1 MKTLNTDVVVIG
13 GGATGAG
20 VLRDLA
26 MRGFDA
32 VMVERADLAQGTS
45 GRFHGLLHSGGRYV
59 ISDPYSATECA
70 EENVILRRVHA
81 DSVEETGGL
90 FVVGPHDD
98 PEYATRFL
106 AAANETRVPAH
117 ELSIKEALTLEPR
130 LNPGIQRAFQVEDGS
145 VDGWGMVWGCVE
157 SAREYGGRTLTYH
170 RVTKIENEDGQV
182 SQVVC
187 TNEKTGEE
195 VRINCRAAINAGG
208 PWAGQIAQ
216 MAGAHGVD
224 VVPGRGIMIAMN
236 HRLVNM
242 VVNRCIHPADGDI
255 IVPAHTV
262 SIIGTT
268 DQRADDPDFLEIKTS
283 EVQAMLDSGEDLI
296 PGFRKARAVHAWAG
310 ARPLVLDSRVDAS
323 DTRHMSRG
331 MSIIDH
337 STRDGI
343 KGFFTIAGGKLTTYR
358 LMAKNTVDA
367 LLNQMDEFVECTTA
381 DEAVP
386 PRSPHT
392 HKVTDRLKEAEAE
405 RFDDP
410 IICECELL
418 HRSTIEKEFDKQ
430 PEANLDDVRRRTRL
444 GMGPC
449 QGTFCGMRAAGIM
462 HEKTA
467 KTISD
472 PAVNA
477 DRTSSMLRL
486 FAKNRYSG
494 LESLMYGEQL
504 REAMLNKWIL
514 AGNLDIDH
522 LPSPSKASLVA
533 TGDLELLHGR
543 PVQAPVKED
552 E

>member
-1 MKTLNTDVVVIG
+1 MKTINTDVVVIG

-20 VLRDLA
+20 ALRDLA

-32 VMVERADLAQGTS
+32 ILVERADLAQGTS

-59 ISDPYSATECA
+59 ISDPHSATECA
-70 EENVILRRVHA
+70 EENEILRRIHA

-90 FVVGPHDD
+90 FVVGPNDD
-98 PEYATRFL
+98 PEFSTRFL
-106 AAANETRVPAH
+106 PAARETRVPAE
-117 ELSIKEALTLEPR
+117 ELDVAEALRIEPR
-130 LNPGIQRAFQVEDGS
+130 LNPGIQRAFRVRDGS
-145 VDGWGMVWGCVE
+145 IDGWGMVWGAVE
-157 SAREYGGRTLTYH
+157 SAKAYGAQCLTYH
-170 RVTKIENEDGQV
+170 RVTKIESENGQV
-182 SQVVC
+182 SQVIC
-187 TNEKTGEE
+187 TDEKTGEE
-195 VRINCRAAINAGG
+195 VRINCRAAINCGG
-208 PWAGQIAQ
+208 PWAGQIAK
-216 MAGAHGVD
+216 MAGCHGVD

-236 HRLVNM
+236 HRLVNH

-268 DQRADDPDFLEIKTS
+268 DQKEDDPDFLVIRNS
-283 EVQAMLDSGEDLI
+283 EVQQMLDSGEDLV

-310 ARPLVLDSRVDAS
+310 ARPLVKDSRVDAS

-337 STRDGI
+337 SSRDGV

-358 LMAKNTVDA
+358 LMAKNIVDA
-367 LLNQMDEFVECTTA
+367 LLHQLDEYVECTTA
-381 DEAVP
+381 NEAVP
-386 PRSPHT
+386 SHATRT
-392 HKVTDRLKEAEAE
+392 HRVSDRLHEAEVD
-405 RFDDP
+405 RFEDP

-418 HRSTIEKEFDKQ
+418 PRSSIEKELDKQ
-430 PEANLDDVRRRTRL
+430 PAANLDDIRRRTRL

-462 HEKTA
+462 HEVAA
-467 KTISD
+467 KSLD
-472 PAVNA
+472 REANA

-486 FAKNRYSG
+486 FVKNRYSG

-504 REAMLNKWIL
+504 REATLNKWIL

-522 LPSPSKASLVA
+522 LPAPSEEAVRA
-533 TGDLELLHGR
+533 TGDLELIHGR
-543 PVQAPVKED
+543 PATEVKES

>member
-1 MKTLNTDVVVIG
+1 MKTINTDVVVIG

-20 VLRDLA
+20 ALRDLA
-26 MRGFDA
+26 MRGFAA
-32 VMVERADLAQGTS
+32 VLVERADLAQGTS

-59 ISDPYSATECA
+59 ISDPHSATECA
-70 EENVILRRVHA
+70 EENEILRRIHP

-98 PEYATRFL
+98 PEFSTRFL
-106 AAANETRVPAH
+106 PAARETHVPAE
-117 ELSIKEALTLEPR
+117 ELDVAEALRIEPR
-130 LNPGIQRAFQVEDGS
+130 LNPGIQRAFRVRDGS
-145 VDGWGMVWGCVE
+145 IDGWGMVWGAVE
-157 SAREYGGRTLTYH
+157 SAKAYGAQCLTYH
-170 RVTKIENEDGQV
+170 RVTKIENDDGQV
-182 SQVVC
+182 SQVIC

-195 VRINCRAAINAGG
+195 VRINCRAAINCGG
-208 PWAGQIAQ
+208 PWAGQIAK
-216 MAGAHGVD
+216 MAGCHGVD

-236 HRLVNM
+236 HRLVNH

-268 DQRADDPDFLEIKTS
+268 DQKEDNPDFLVIRNS
-283 EVQAMLDSGEDLI
+283 EVQQMLDSGEDLV

-310 ARPLVLDSRVDAS
+310 ARPLVKDSRVDAS

-337 STRDGI
+337 STRDGV

-358 LMAKNTVDA
+358 LMAKNIVDA
-367 LLNQMDEFVECTTA
+367 LLEQLDEFVECTT
-381 DEAVP
+381 DTEAVP
-386 PRSPHT
+386 SKAVQT
-392 HKVTDRLKEAEAE
+392 HKVTDRLKEAEAD
-405 RFDDP
+405 RFEDP

-418 HRSTIEKEFDKQ
+418 PRSTIEEELAKQ
-430 PEANLDDVRRRTRL
+430 PEANLDDIRRRTRL

-462 HEKTA
+462 HETLA
-467 KTISD
+467 GRLGREE
-472 PAVNA
+472 NA

-486 FAKNRYSG
+486 FVKNRYSG

-504 REAMLNKWIL
+504 REATLNKWIL

-522 LPSPSKASLVA
+522 LPAPAEKAVRS
-533 TGDLELLHGR
+533 TGDLELIHGR
-543 PVQAPVKED
+543 PAMAQVKEN

>member
-1 MKTLNTDVVVIG
+1 MKTISTDVVVIG

-20 VLRDLA
+20 ALRDLA
-26 MRGFDA
+26 MRGFAA
-32 VMVERADLAQGTS
+32 VLVERADLAQGTS

-59 ISDPYSATECA
+59 ISDPHSATECA
-70 EENVILRRVHA
+70 EENEILRRIHP

-98 PEYATRFL
+98 PEFSTRFL
-106 AAANETRVPAH
+106 PAARETHVPAE
-117 ELSIKEALTLEPR
+117 ELDVAEALRIEPR
-130 LNPGIQRAFQVEDGS
+130 LNPGIQRAFRVRDGS
-145 VDGWGMVWGCVE
+145 IDGWGMVWGAVE
-157 SAREYGGRTLTYH
+157 SAKAYGAQCLTYH
-170 RVTKIENEDGQV
+170 RVTKIENDDGQV
-182 SQVVC
+182 SQVIC

-195 VRINCRAAINAGG
+195 VRINCRAAINCGG
-208 PWAGQIAQ
+208 PWAGQIAK
-216 MAGAHGVD
+216 MAGCHGVD

-236 HRLVNM
+236 HRLVNH

-268 DQRADDPDFLEIKTS
+268 DQKEDNPDFLVIRNS
-283 EVQAMLDSGEDLI
+283 EVQQMLDSGEDLV

-310 ARPLVLDSRVDAS
+310 ARPLVKDSRVDAS

-337 STRDGI
+337 STRDGV

-358 LMAKNTVDA
+358 LMAKNIVDA
-367 LLNQMDEFVECTTA
+367 LLEQLDEFVECTT
-381 DEAVP
+381 DTEAVP
-386 PRSPHT
+386 SKAVQT
-392 HKVTDRLKEAEAE
+392 HKVTDRLKEAEAD
-405 RFDDP
+405 RFEDP

-418 HRSTIEKEFDKQ
+418 PRSTIEEELAKQ
-430 PEANLDDVRRRTRL
+430 PEANLDDIRRRTRL

-462 HEKTA
+462 HETLA
-467 KTISD
+467 GRLGREE
-472 PAVNA
+472 NA

-486 FAKNRYSG
+486 FVKNRYSG

-504 REAMLNKWIL
+504 REATLNKWIL

-522 LPSPSKASLVA
+522 LPAPAEKAVRA
-533 TGDLELLHGR
+533 TGDLELIHGR
-543 PVQAPVKED
+543 PAMAQVKEN

>member
-1 MKTLNTDVVVIG
+1 
-13 GGATGAG
+13 
-20 VLRDLA
+20 
-26 MRGFDA
+26 MRGFAA
-32 VMVERADLAQGTS
+32 VLVERADLAQGTS

-59 ISDPYSATECA
+59 ISDPHSATECA
-70 EENVILRRVHA
+70 EENEILRRIHP

-98 PEYATRFL
+98 PEFSTRFL
-106 AAANETRVPAH
+106 PAARETHVPAE
-117 ELSIKEALTLEPR
+117 ELDVAEALRIEPR
-130 LNPGIQRAFQVEDGS
+130 LNPGIQRAFRVRDGS
-145 VDGWGMVWGCVE
+145 IDGWGMVWGAVE
-157 SAREYGGRTLTYH
+157 SAKAYGAQCLTYH
-170 RVTKIENEDGQV
+170 RVTKIENDDGQV
-182 SQVVC
+182 SQVIC

-195 VRINCRAAINAGG
+195 VRINCRAAINCGG
-208 PWAGQIAQ
+208 PWAGQIAK
-216 MAGAHGVD
+216 MAACHGVD

-236 HRLVNM
+236 HRLVNH

-268 DQRADDPDFLEIKTS
+268 DQKEDNPDFLVIRNS
-283 EVQAMLDSGEDLI
+283 EVQQMLDSGEDLV

-310 ARPLVLDSRVDAS
+310 ARPLVKDSRVDAS

-337 STRDGI
+337 STRDGV

-358 LMAKNTVDA
+358 LMAKNIVDA
-367 LLNQMDEFVECTTA
+367 LLEQLDEFVECTT
-381 DEAVP
+381 DTEAVP
-386 PRSPHT
+386 SKAVQT
-392 HKVTDRLKEAEAE
+392 HKVTDRLKEAEAD
-405 RFDDP
+405 RFEDP

-418 HRSTIEKEFDKQ
+418 PRSTIEEELAKQ
-430 PEANLDDVRRRTRL
+430 PEANLDDIRRRTRL

-462 HEKTA
+462 HETLA
-467 KTISD
+467 GRLGREE
-472 PAVNA
+472 NA

-486 FAKNRYSG
+486 FVKNRYSG

-504 REAMLNKWIL
+504 REATLNKWIL

-522 LPSPSKASLVA
+522 LPAPAEKAVRA
-533 TGDLELLHGR
+533 TGDLELIHGR
-543 PVQAPVKED
+543 PAMAQVKEN

>member
-1 MKTLNTDVVVIG
+1 MKTINTDVVVIG

-20 VLRDLA
+20 ALRDLA
-26 MRGFDA
+26 MRGFAA
-32 VMVERADLAQGTS
+32 VLVERADLAQGTS

-59 ISDPYSATECA
+59 ISDPHSATECA
-70 EENVILRRVHA
+70 EENEILRRIHP

-98 PEYATRFL
+98 PEFSTRFL
-106 AAANETRVPAH
+106 PAARETHVPAE
-117 ELSIKEALTLEPR
+117 ELDVAEALRIEPR
-130 LNPGIQRAFQVEDGS
+130 LNPGIQRAFRVRDGS
-145 VDGWGMVWGCVE
+145 IDGWGMVWGAVE
-157 SAREYGGRTLTYH
+157 SAKAYGAQCLTYH
-170 RVTKIENEDGQV
+170 RVTKIENDDGQV
-182 SQVVC
+182 SQVIC

-195 VRINCRAAINAGG
+195 VRINCRAAINCGG
-208 PWAGQIAQ
+208 PWAGQIAK
-216 MAGAHGVD
+216 MAGCHGVD

-236 HRLVNM
+236 HRLVNH

-268 DQRADDPDFLEIKTS
+268 DQKEDNPDFLVIRNS
-283 EVQAMLDSGEDLI
+283 EVQQMLDSGEDLV

-310 ARPLVLDSRVDAS
+310 ARPLVKDSRVDAS

-337 STRDGI
+337 STRDGV

-358 LMAKNTVDA
+358 LMAKNIVDA
-367 LLNQMDEFVECTTA
+367 LLEQLDEFVECTT
-381 DEAVP
+381 DTEAVP
-386 PRSPHT
+386 SKAVQT
-392 HKVTDRLKEAEAE
+392 HKVTDRLKEAEAD
-405 RFDDP
+405 RFEDP

-418 HRSTIEKEFDKQ
+418 PRSTIEDELAKQ
-430 PEANLDDVRRRTRL
+430 PEANLDDIRRRTRL

-462 HEKTA
+462 HETLA
-467 KTISD
+467 GRLGREE
-472 PAVNA
+472 NA

-486 FAKNRYSG
+486 FVKNRYSG

-504 REAMLNKWIL
+504 REATLNKWIL

-522 LPSPSKASLVA
+522 LPAPAEKAVRA
-533 TGDLELLHGR
+533 TGDLELIHGR
-543 PVQAPVKED
+543 PAMAQVKEN

>member
-1 MKTLNTDVVVIG
+1 
-13 GGATGAG
+13 
-20 VLRDLA
+20 
-26 MRGFDA
+26 MRGFAA
-32 VMVERADLAQGTS
+32 VLVERADLAQGTS
-45 GRFHGLLHSGGRYV
+45 GRFHDLLHSGGRYV
-59 ISDPYSATECA
+59 ISDPHSATECA
-70 EENVILRRVHA
+70 EENEILRRIHP

-98 PEYATRFL
+98 PEFSTRFL
-106 AAANETRVPAH
+106 PAARETHVPAE
-117 ELSIKEALTLEPR
+117 ELDVAEALRIEPR
-130 LNPGIQRAFQVEDGS
+130 LNPGIQRAFRVRDGS
-145 VDGWGMVWGCVE
+145 IDGWGMVWGAVE
-157 SAREYGGRTLTYH
+157 SAKAYGAQCLTYH
-170 RVTKIENEDGQV
+170 RVTKIENDDGQV
-182 SQVVC
+182 SQVIC

-195 VRINCRAAINAGG
+195 VRINCRAAINCGG
-208 PWAGQIAQ
+208 PWAGQIAK
-216 MAGAHGVD
+216 MAGCHGVD

-236 HRLVNM
+236 HRLVNH

-268 DQRADDPDFLEIKTS
+268 DQKEDNPDFLVIRNS
-283 EVQAMLDSGEDLI
+283 EVQQMLDSGEDLV

-310 ARPLVLDSRVDAS
+310 ARPLVKDSRVDAS

-337 STRDGI
+337 STRDGV

-358 LMAKNTVDA
+358 LMAKNIVDA
-367 LLNQMDEFVECTTA
+367 LLEQLDEFVECTT
-381 DEAVP
+381 DTEAVP
-386 PRSPHT
+386 SKAVQT
-392 HKVTDRLKEAEAE
+392 HKVTDRLKEAEAD
-405 RFDDP
+405 RFEDP

-418 HRSTIEKEFDKQ
+418 PRSTIEEELAKQ
-430 PEANLDDVRRRTRL
+430 PEANLDDIRRRTRL

-462 HEKTA
+462 HETLA
-467 KTISD
+467 GRLGREE
-472 PAVNA
+472 NA

-486 FAKNRYSG
+486 FVKNRYSG

-504 REAMLNKWIL
+504 REATLNKWIL

-522 LPSPSKASLVA
+522 LPAPAEKAVRS
-533 TGDLELLHGR
+533 TGDLELIHGR
-543 PVQAPVKED
+543 PAMARVKEN

>member
-26 MRGFDA
+26 MRGFSA
-32 VMVERADLAQGTS
+32 ILVERADLAQGTS

-70 EENVILRRVHA
+70 EENVILRRIHS

-90 FVVGPHDD
+90 FVVGPNDD
-98 PEYATRFL
+98 PEYSTRFL
-106 AAANETRVPAH
+106 AAARKTKVPAH
-117 ELSIKEALTLEPR
+117 ELTIKEALTLEPR
-130 LNPGIQRAFQVEDGS
+130 LNPGIQRAFQVEDGA
-145 VDGWGMVWGCVE
+145 VDGWGMVWGTVE
-157 SAREYGGRTLTYH
+157 SAREYGGEVLTYH
-170 RVTKIENEDGQV
+170 RVTKIENDDDTV

-208 PWAGQIAQ
+208 PWSGQIAQ

-268 DQRADDPDFLEIKTS
+268 DQRADNPDFLEIKTS
-283 EVQAMLDSGEDLI
+283 EVQQMLDSGEDLI

-310 ARPLVLDSRVDAS
+310 ARPLVKDSRVDES

-343 KGFFTIAGGKLTTYR
+343 KGFFTITGGKLTTYR
-358 LMAKNTVDA
+358 LMAKNIVDA
-367 LLNQMDEFVECTTA
+367 LLEQMDEFVPCTTA
-381 DEAVP
+381 DEPVP
-386 PRSPHT
+386 PRAPRT
-392 HKVTDRLKEAEAE
+392 HRVTDRLAEAEEE

-418 HRSTIEKEFDKQ
+418 RRSTLEEHLGKQ
-430 PEANLDDVRRRTRL
+430 PEANLDDLRRRTRL

-467 KTISD
+467 MQIAD
-472 PAVNA
+472 REANA
-477 DRTSSMLRL
+477 DRSSSMLRL
-486 FAKNRYSG
+486 FVKNRFSG

-504 REAMLNKWIL
+504 REAALNKWIL

-522 LPSPSKASLVA
+522 LPAPSKDAVRA
-533 TGDLELLHGR
+533 TGDLEMLHGR

>member
-1 MKTLNTDVVVIG
+1 MKTISTDVVVIG

-20 VLRDLA
+20 ALRDLA
-26 MRGFDA
+26 MRGFAA
-32 VMVERADLAQGTS
+32 VLVERADLAQGTS

-59 ISDPYSATECA
+59 ISDPHSATECA
-70 EENVILRRVHA
+70 EENEILRRIHP

-98 PEYATRFL
+98 PEFSTRFL
-106 AAANETRVPAH
+106 PAARETHVPAE
-117 ELSIKEALTLEPR
+117 ELDVAEALRIEPR
-130 LNPGIQRAFQVEDGS
+130 LNPGIQRAFRVRDGS
-145 VDGWGMVWGCVE
+145 IDGWGMVWGAVE
-157 SAREYGGRTLTYH
+157 SAKAYGAQCLTYH
-170 RVTKIENEDGQV
+170 RVTKIENDDGQV
-182 SQVVC
+182 SQVIC

-195 VRINCRAAINAGG
+195 VRINCRAAINCGG
-208 PWAGQIAQ
+208 PWAGQIAK
-216 MAGAHGVD
+216 MAGCHGVD

-236 HRLVNM
+236 HRLVNH

-268 DQRADDPDFLEIKTS
+268 DQKEDNPDFLVIRNS
-283 EVQAMLDSGEDLI
+283 EVQQMLDSGEDLV

-310 ARPLVLDSRVDAS
+310 ARPLVKDSRVDAS

-337 STRDGI
+337 STRDGV

-358 LMAKNTVDA
+358 LMAKNIVDA
-367 LLNQMDEFVECTTA
+367 LLEQLDEFVECTT
-381 DEAVP
+381 DTEAVP
-386 PRSPHT
+386 SKAVQT
-392 HKVTDRLKEAEAE
+392 HKVTDRLKEAEAD
-405 RFDDP
+405 RFEDP

-418 HRSTIEKEFDKQ
+418 PRSTIEEELAKQ
-430 PEANLDDVRRRTRL
+430 PEANLDDIRRRTRL

-462 HEKTA
+462 HETLA
-467 KTISD
+467 GRLGREE
-472 PAVNA
+472 NA

-486 FAKNRYSG
+486 FVKNRYSG

-504 REAMLNKWIL
+504 REATLNKWIL

-522 LPSPSKASLVA
+522 LPAPAEKAVRS
-533 TGDLELLHGR
+533 TGDLELIHGR
-543 PVQAPVKED
+543 PAMAQVKEN

>member
-1 MKTLNTDVVVIG
+1 MKTINTDVVVIG

-20 VLRDLA
+20 ALRDLA
-26 MRGFDA
+26 MRGFAA
-32 VMVERADLAQGTS
+32 VLVERADLAQGTS

-59 ISDPYSATECA
+59 ISDPHSATECA
-70 EENVILRRVHA
+70 EENEILRRIHP

-98 PEYATRFL
+98 PEFSTRFL
-106 AAANETRVPAH
+106 PAARETQVPAE
-117 ELSIKEALTLEPR
+117 ELDVAEALRIEPR
-130 LNPGIQRAFQVEDGS
+130 LTPGIQRAFRVRDGS
-145 VDGWGMVWGCVE
+145 IDGWGMVWGAVE
-157 SAREYGGRTLTYH
+157 SAKAYGAQCLTYH
-170 RVTKIENEDGQV
+170 RVTKIENDDGQV
-182 SQVVC
+182 SQVIC

-195 VRINCRAAINAGG
+195 VRINCRAAINCGG
-208 PWAGQIAQ
+208 PWAGQIAK
-216 MAGAHGVD
+216 MAGCHGVD

-236 HRLVNM
+236 HRLVNH

-268 DQRADDPDFLEIKTS
+268 DQKEDNPDFLVIRNS
-283 EVQAMLDSGEDLI
+283 EVQQMLDSGEDLV

-310 ARPLVLDSRVDAS
+310 ARPLVKDSRVDAS

-337 STRDGI
+337 STRDGV

-358 LMAKNTVDA
+358 LMAKNIVDA
-367 LLNQMDEFVECTTA
+367 LLEQLDEFVECTT
-381 DEAVP
+381 DTEAVP
-386 PRSPHT
+386 SKAVQT
-392 HKVTDRLKEAEAE
+392 HKVTDRLKEAEAD
-405 RFDDP
+405 RFEDP

-418 HRSTIEKEFDKQ
+418 PRSTIEEELAKQ
-430 PEANLDDVRRRTRL
+430 PEANLDDIRRRTRL

-462 HEKTA
+462 HETLA
-467 KTISD
+467 GRLGREE
-472 PAVNA
+472 NA

-486 FAKNRYSG
+486 FVKNRYSG

-504 REAMLNKWIL
+504 REATLNKWIL

-522 LPSPSKASLVA
+522 LPAPAEKAVRA
-533 TGDLELLHGR
+533 TGDLELIHGR
-543 PVQAPVKED
+543 PAMAQVKEN